1 MKWPR
6 CPKCSRASTGEA
18 DGVGTP
24 RWRAMISVMWRSCTT
39 AAATACSTELAG
51 ADSSAK
57 RASLANVRAM
67 HRRPAD
73 RSLTDVRCDATFA
86 DGLGNRAGETVVAVG
101 GSRRTHER
109 TPMPRKER
117 ASVAVAALNPQGR
130 DASGHFRR
138 VRRPRWRTGRE
149 PGRPCLCEHE
159 RPVRAGKRSSHRP
172 HCTAISRRHCGK
184 VAAPCDVVL
193 KRKMDNASRLRGRL
207 CKAGESSRSS
217 HCTAARTASRRFAD
231 SSDRAR
237 PTPDVRF
244 RPIR

>member
-1 MKWPR
+1 
-6 CPKCSRASTGEA
+6 
-18 DGVGTP
+18 
-24 RWRAMISVMWRSCTT
+24 MISVMWRSCTT
-39 AAATACSTELAG
+39 AAATACSTEPAG
-51 ADSSAK
+51 ADSSAT
-57 RASLANVRAM
+57 RASLATSARCTAGQRIVPSPTYAAT
-67 HRRPAD
+67 RR
-73 RSLTDVRCDATFA
+73 S
-86 DGLGNRAGETVVAVG
+86 RAGSAIARVKPWSPSPWTVG

-244 RPIR
+244 RAIR

>member
-1 MKWPR
+1 MLQGLDRRGGWGR
-6 CPKCSRASTGEA
+6 DPKVASHDLGDVAQLHNGGGDGMQHRA
-18 DGVGTP
+18 
-24 RWRAMISVMWRSCTT
+24 RWGRFKCQ
-39 AAATACSTELAG
+39 ACEPG
-51 ADSSAK
+51 
-57 RASLANVRAM
+57 NVRAM

-244 RPIR
+244 RAIR